1 MRALF
6 IFLIL
11 FLQSFTYT
19 VGNVVGIDFA
29 SDSLK
34 IAIVKP
40 GNPLEI
46 GNFHLICLKIWLSII
61 IFLCSDE
68 LSVEAENSLKY
79 LFQ

>member
-1 MRALF
+1 MRVLF

-11 FLQSFTYT
+11 FLQSFTCT

-46 GNFHLICLKIWLSII
+46 G
-61 IFLCSDE
+61 IFLQMC
-68 LSVEAENSLKY
+68 
-79 LFQ
+79 